1 MKDKKGV
8 LRVKNGFALFVLVVL
23 LAFVLLPVAGLAA
36 EEAAENGFNPDDLI
50 VGGVALAPIISIL
63 ISILKSWV
71 KIDKRYIPLINVI
84 LGTVAVLVVGVV
96 TKEMTFVT
104 ALVMTLGVVLGSQ
117 VFHETFGHAAK
128 ILQELFGKK
137 SGNELPD
144 D

>member
-1 MKDKKGV
+1 M
-8 LRVKNGFALFVLVVL
+8 KNGFALFVLVVL